1 MFKVIE
7 FDFDVT
13 QSDWEELTYYLKK
26 KDNKIYGLDFS
37 KPGLGEYF
45 SNFIHFMSKGNLYL
59 YFDYINF
66 GTVNMSSRKLI
77 KLANFLL
84 KNYSKA
90 ENSVAHPNSMFQ
102 YLLC

>member
-13 QSDWEELTYYLKK
+13 ISDWEELIYYLKK

-37 KPGLGEYF
+37 KPELRYYF
-45 SNFIHFMSKGNLYL
+45 TNFIKYMSMNHMYL

-84 KNYSKA
+84 KNYSKD
-90 ENSVAHPNSMFQ
+90 ENSVAHPHSMIQ
-102 YLLC
+102 YILC